1 MYFYQSRKANEPTF
15 AKKRL
20 QKSINYIKWDKM
32 KNKIFLEALFKSDA
46 RSKGKQYFL
55 YMALV
60 L

>member
-1 MYFYQSRKANEPTF
+1 MYFIKVEGQMNTF
-15 AKKRL
+15 AQSRL
-20 QKSINYIKWDKM
+20 QKSINYIKFNKM
-32 KNKIFLEALFKSDA
+32 KNKIFLDALVKNDA